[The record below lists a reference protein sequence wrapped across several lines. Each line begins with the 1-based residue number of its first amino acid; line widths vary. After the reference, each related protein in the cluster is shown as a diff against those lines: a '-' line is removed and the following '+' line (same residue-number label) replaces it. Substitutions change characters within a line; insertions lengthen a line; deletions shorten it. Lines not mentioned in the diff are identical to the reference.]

1 MIRRPPRSTLSSSSA
16 ASDVYKRQVSTQ
28 STGHSSW
35 RMGWLEAM
43 NPRLPRQAPPTTSA
57 KPDLK
62 LAYWYLAP
70 QQVEAEWWLCIL
82 LSGVYGWMADW
93 GVYAQGAD
101 TVRTERPWVDGLLL
115 LALTGSYGLMI
126 WHKLV
131 RGGARYLLQPCHM
144 VTLLAILS
152 LVPWPGSQLCF
163 SLTACLAYNPL
174 LALLFPETGSYR
186 SLLEVWNY
194 WVEHLLILSMPFI
207 RSTCSAGCLIQIVG
221 GVLQRASRESPWSE
235 THHVSAEAGGHG
247 CHGVALYASDS
258 GFDQDWVEH
267 QHGACA
273 TQNHAGL
280 GTGIPSVHV
289 VAVLLVYCTRA
300 SSRTQQYLREKACSV
315 CR

>member
-207 RSTCSAGCLIQIVG
+207 RVLAGNHPGVRHTMSQLRLAGMVAMVWHFTLLTVVSIKTGSNINMVLVPHRTMLVLGRGYRVFMWWLCSWCIA
-221 GVLQRASRESPWSE
+221 P
-235 THHVSAEAGGHG
+235 
-247 CHGVALYASDS
+247 
-258 GFDQDWVEH
+258 
-267 QHGACA
+267 
-273 TQNHAGL
+273 
-280 GTGIPSVHV
+280 
-289 VAVLLVYCTRA
+289 VLLLA
-300 SSRTQQYLREKACSV
+300 LNSI
-315 CR
+315 